1 MHEQYAGPH
10 HLATL
15 LLRLLP
21 RVRQS
26 MLVRTPAPAGADP
39 TTWRDW
45 LLPQARKRP
54 FLWTNH
60 LYAVATGYLDR
71 GSSMVMTTPTGSGKT
86 TLSVLKIAAV
96 LCADESVVYLAPTRS
111 SM

>member
-1 MHEQYAGPH
+1 
-10 HLATL
+10 
-15 LLRLLP
+15 
-21 RVRQS
+21 